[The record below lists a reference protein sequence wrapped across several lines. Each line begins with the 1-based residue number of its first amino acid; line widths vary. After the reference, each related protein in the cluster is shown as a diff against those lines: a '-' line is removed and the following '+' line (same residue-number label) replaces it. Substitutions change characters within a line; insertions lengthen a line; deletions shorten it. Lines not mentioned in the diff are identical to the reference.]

1 MVHLTRR
8 SLLAAAPALALSPR
22 FAAAAGQT
30 ELRVIYAFYSDATAG
45 ILKTLIDKFET
56 ANPGVKVS
64 AEEIGWDNLQQR
76 LTTDISGGTNP
87 DVAVIATRWIL
98 DYAQGSIAEPLDGYI
113 TPDYRAGFFDS
124 LIGPSSVGGK
134 LYGLPFDASTRALYY
149 NTDMLAAAG
158 VAAPPATWDE
168 LRSMAGKVK
177 AGGKGYGF
185 GLQGKEIETDTY
197 WYYPLWTYGGNI
209 IENGKSGVA
218 SPSAIAA
225 TKLYKGL
232 IDDGLTQPSPTA
244 YNRQDVETLFKQGRT
259 ATIITG
265 PWLMGQLAKEAPN
278 IKYKVAPIP
287 KATTAATWSGT
298 DSVILFAN
306 SKNKALA
313 WKFMSQA
320 MVTPA
325 STLDLTL
332 KEGFLPTTHSAADDP
347 QVKAEF
353 GPFTDL
359 LPVAKFAPQVPNWPQ
374 VVDITIAAVQR
385 VYLGQEPAE
394 AALGRAAAQ
403 INDIIA

>member
-1 MVHLTRR
+1 MLNLTRR
-8 SLLAAAPALALSPR
+8 SLLAAVPALALTPKGA
-22 FAAAAGQT
+22 FAAPA
-30 ELRVIYAFYSDATAG
+30 ELKVVYAFYSDATAG
-45 ILKTLIDKFET
+45 IIKTLVDAFQA

-98 DYAQGSIAEPLDGYI
+98 DYAQQNIAEPLDGYL
-113 TPDYRAGFFDS
+113 TPAYKANFFET
-124 LIGPSSVGGK
+124 LLGPSSVGGK

-149 NTDMLAAAG
+149 NTDLLEAAG
-158 VAAPPATWDE
+158 VSAPPATWDE
-168 LRSMAGKVK
+168 LRAMAGKVK
-177 AGGKGYGF
+177 SAGKAYGF

-197 WYYPLWTYGGNI
+197 WYYPLWTHGGNI

-218 SPSAIAA
+218 SPAAIAA
-225 TKLYKGL
+225 TKLYKSL

-244 YNRQDVETLFKQGRT
+244 YNRQDIETLFKQGRA

-265 PWLMGQLAKEAPN
+265 PWLMGQLKSEAPN

-287 KATTAATWSGT
+287 KTTTEATWSGT
-298 DSVILFAN
+298 DSVIMFAN
-306 SKNKALA
+306 AKNKELA

-332 KEGFLPTTHSAADDP
+332 KEGFLPTTHSAADNP
-347 QVKAEF
+347 EVKAEF
-353 GPFTDL
+353 GPFTAL

-374 VVDITIAAVQR
+374 VVDTTIAALQR
-385 VYLGQEPAE
+385 VYLGQETAE
-394 AALGRAAAQ
+394 AALGKAASQ
-403 INDIIA
+403 INDIIG